1 MVWETWESGLIWIPT
16 KYFEPIT
23 PIFMLFHLENK
34 IVFLLYGKILLA
46 LKKFTKNHAL
56 KSESPSRHCLKFKN
70 GDLFTEVPINE
81 GKVSCSKVQFITEYH
96 VPSS

>member
-1 MVWETWESGLIWIPT
+1 MNGLGNMGKWIDMDSK

-23 PIFMLFHLENK
+23 PIFMLFHLENE

-46 LKKFTKNHAL
+46 LKKIHQKSWL
-56 KSESPSRHCLKFKN
+56 KSEIPSRLCLQFKN

-81 GKVSCSKVQFITEYH
+81 GKVSC
-96 VPSS
+96 